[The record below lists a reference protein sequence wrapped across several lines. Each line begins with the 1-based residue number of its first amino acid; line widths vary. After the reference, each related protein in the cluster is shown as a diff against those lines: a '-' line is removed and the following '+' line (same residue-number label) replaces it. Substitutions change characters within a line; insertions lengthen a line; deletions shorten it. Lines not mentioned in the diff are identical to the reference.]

1 MLFVNVDLLSGE
13 ATLPFS
19 YCLPSQERMGKI
31 KCTDVHAGLRLHC
44 SRYETC
50 FHGLAQIFPTSD
62 IEQKIPRKEH
72 KKTSKPDCQIR
83 GNIDDNS
90 KIIFL
95 VSQQKKKKHCVASLE
110 PSRQDGSN

>member
-31 KCTDVHAGLRLHC
+31 RCTNVHAGLRLHC
-44 SRYETC
+44 SHYETC

-62 IEQKIPRKEH
+62 TKNRKFQEKH
-72 KKTSKPDCQIR
+72 IKEGILM
-83 GNIDDNS
+83 
-90 KIIFL
+90 II
-95 VSQQKKKKHCVASLE
+95 Q
-110 PSRQDGSN
+110 G